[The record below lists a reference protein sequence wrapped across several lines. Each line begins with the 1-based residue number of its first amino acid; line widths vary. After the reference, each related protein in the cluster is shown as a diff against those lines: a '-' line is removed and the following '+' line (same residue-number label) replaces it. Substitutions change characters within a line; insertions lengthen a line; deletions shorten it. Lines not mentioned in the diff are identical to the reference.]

1 MDVQEH
7 VPLAPYTN
15 YHIGGPAKYFA
26 VARSVDDVQAG
37 IAAARE
43 REVELFV
50 LAGGT
55 NLIVPDEGVN
65 RFVLKIELG
74 GVQIDGM
81 IATAGAGASM
91 GELVDATVAASLAG
105 LQWAGGLPGSVG
117 GAVRGNAGAF
127 GGEIRDS
134 LTLVRAITS
143 EGELQTFQ
151 HHDCQF
157 GYRESVFKRNGAVI
171 LEAIFELEQGDR
183 SKLESEVEAH
193 QQYRRERHPLEYPNA
208 GSTFK
213 NVPLERIPPAF
224 LAEWS
229 HKVKQDP
236 FPIMPVAVII
246 AAAGLT
252 GYRVGDAQVSTKH
265 TNYIVNLGHA
275 TYHNVTTVIEHIKAT
290 IKEKYGIELEEEILV
305 L

>member
-1 MDVQEH
+1 MNIQEQ
-7 VPLAPYTN
+7 VALAPYTN
-15 YHIGGPAKYFA
+15 YRIGGPAQYFA
-26 VARSVDDVQAG
+26 VARSIDDVQAG

-43 REVELFV
+43 RGVELFV

-55 NLIVPDEGVN
+55 NVIVPDEGVN

-74 GVQIDGM
+74 GVQIEGTT
-81 IATAGAGASM
+81 ATAGAGASM
-91 GELVDATVAASLAG
+91 AELVSATVEAGLAG

-134 LTLVRAITS
+134 LILVRAITS
-143 EGELQTFQ
+143 DGALQTFQ

-157 GYRESVFKRNGAVI
+157 GYRESAFKRNGAVI
-171 LEAIFELEQGDR
+171 LETSFRLEPGDR
-183 SKLESEVEAH
+183 SQLESEVEAH
-193 QQYRRERHPLEYPNA
+193 QQYRRDRHPLEYPNA

-213 NVPLERIPPAF
+213 NVPLEQIPPAF
-224 LAEWS
+224 LAEWN

-252 GYRVGDAQVSTKH
+252 GYRVGDAQVSEKH

-275 TYHNVTTVIEHIKAT
+275 TYRDVTAVITHVKAT
-290 IKEKYGIELEEEILV
+290 IRERFGIELEEEILV

>member
-1 MDVQEH
+1 MDIQEN
-7 VPLAPYTN
+7 VILAPYTN
-15 YHIGGPAKYFA
+15 YRIGGPARYLA
-26 VARSVDDVQAG
+26 VARSVEDVQAG
-37 IAAARE
+37 ITAARQ
-43 REVELFV
+43 RGVKLLV

-65 RFVLKIELG
+65 RFVLKIELA
-74 GVQIDGM
+74 GVAIQGS
-81 IATAGAGASM
+81 IATAQAGASM
-91 GELVDATVAASLAG
+91 AELVSATVEAGLAG

-134 LTLVRAITS
+134 LTLVRAITRS
-143 EGELQTFQ
+143 GELQTLQ
-151 HHDCQF
+151 NHDCQF
-157 GYRESVFKRNGAVI
+157 GYRDSLFKRNGAVI
-171 LEAIFELEQGDR
+171 LEATFQLQPGDR
-183 SKLESEVEAH
+183 AELATEVDAH

-213 NVPLERIPPAF
+213 NVPLDRIPPAF

-236 FPIMPVAVII
+236 FPIMPVAVLI
-246 AAAGLT
+246 AAAGLK
-252 GYRVGDAQVSTKH
+252 GYRVGDAQVSEKH
-265 TNYIVNLGHA
+265 TNYIVNLGRA
-275 TYHNVTTVIEHIKAT
+275 TYTDVTAVINHVKST
-290 IKEKYGIELEEEILV
+290 IRDRYGIELEEEILV